1 MPKAALYDPYLDTL
15 GGGERYCFSVVESLL
30 NHGYDVDIFWSG
42 DPGIIAKAKDRFEL
56 DISKATI
63 VPDIFNEYAHHIECV
78 DDREGIVKIVSR
90 PNKHH
95 DVLKK
100 AKSFLNKYS
109 TTKKYDIFFYLSDW
123 SVPFLFSK
131 KNLLHVQVPFTK
143 PVATKEKLVN
153 QLKLFLINRVI
164 CNSNFTQKFALTK
177 FRNKCEVLYP
187 PVDVRQFDPHQPKQN
202 IILSVGRFDNLLNSK
217 KQDILIEGFKKI
229 FQQNKTTD
237 WKLVLA
243 GGSLQSPDQNSY
255 LLHLQTLTQGLPVEF
270 VVNPDFSKIKSL
282 YESAKIYWHAAGY
295 NIDQELHPE
304 NTEHFGIAP
313 VEAMSAGA
321 VPIVINKG
329 GLSEIVTDSVSGY
342 LWNTIEELVAKT
354 QLLIAS
360 PNIMSQISQKSV
372 ETSSQFSKE
381 AFDANFSRILNL

>member
-15 GGGERYCFSVVESLL
+15 GGGERYCLSVVESLL

-42 DPGIIAKAKDRFEL
+42 DPNILAKAKDRFEL
-56 DISKATI
+56 DISKANI
-63 VPDIFNEYAHHIECV
+63 VPDIFNEHPHRIECI

-90 PNKHH
+90 PNKHN

-100 AKSFLNKYS
+100 AKSFLHKYN
-109 TTKKYDIFFYLSDW
+109 TTKKYDLFFYLSDW
-123 SVPFLFSK
+123 SIPFLFSK
-131 KNLLHVQVPFTK
+131 KNLLHVQVPFIK
-143 PVATKEKLVN
+143 SVSTKEKLVN
-153 QLKLFLINRVI
+153 QLKLIFIKSVI
-164 CNSNFTQKFALTK
+164 CNSNFTQKYALSK
-177 FRNKCEVLYP
+177 FGNKCEVLYP
-187 PVDVRQFDPHQPKQN
+187 PVDVKQFDPSTPKQN

-229 FQQNKTTD
+229 CHQNKGTD

-243 GGSLQSPDQNSY
+243 GGSLQSPDENSY
-255 LLHLQTLTQGLPVEF
+255 LLHLQSLSAGLPVEF
-270 VVNPDFSKIKSL
+270 VVNPDFAKIRSL

-295 NIDQELHPE
+295 NVDQELHPE

-329 GLSEIVTDSVSGY
+329 GLNEIVTDSLSGF
-342 LWNTIEELVAKT
+342 LWNTIEDLVAKT
-354 QLLIAS
+354 QLLIGS
-360 PNIMSQISQKSV
+360 PETLSQISQKSIEV
-372 ETSSQFSKE
+372 STKFSKE
-381 AFDANFSRILNL
+381 AFDTNFSQILNL